1 MKKNAL
7 QFIIDSNGNYLDYSG
22 SVRALSNYVGMVQ
35 IITPLPL
42 DDAVGVNFLVYDSK
56 IQNLS
61 QYVIPTAYKG
71 RDVIPETDVLYQT
84 TYDWNVFEVEI
95 FERALSYIS
104 KHHQGR
110 IGASFTFEEIV
121 PSARAITYKGLFGAD
136 IALPTTGL
144 TTGDYYVCEDYNFNV
159 QGYIFGKGQIIYWN
173 GTKWIKDRMVMKL
186 TTATIDIPVDPTLSV
201 EYSLTVDE
209 INYLAAIG
217 ADVALLGQRMTA
229 VEGNVENI
237 RTGDFVVRKIAFDT
251 NDPAETLG
259 IGETRWN
266 DDLKCLETRVSDTV
280 VIQHGQEVLVKVRS
294 NLSVTFDNGKP
305 FYIISGIG
313 GSAHMLV
320 GLGDYTNADISE
332 KTIGVLTE
340 TLTAGADGHGC
351 LYGLVN
357 GIKTDYATW
366 VTGQQLWLANGS
378 LTNVRPSGTNFI
390 VRVGIVGRVH
400 GSDGSIFVSPR
411 YYPTLD
417 QLSRVNVTSGAAN
430 DILVRMADGTWVNSQ
445 WLKTLQDAHDAH
457 VARTDN
463 PHSVTKSQVGLSNA
477 DNTSDVNKPVST
489 LQAAAIASAVTA
501 HNSSGSAHEDI
512 RNMIAALVG
521 AYVYRGTIA
530 ISEPTNAE
538 LTARI
543 VELMSRQPAIGD
555 VLVDS
560 DKNEWYYNGTD
571 WNNYGQ
577 FIIGLASATSDGL
590 MTKEF
595 FTKLDDLYNRS
606 DLDLVFATKV
616 DKETGKSL
624 IDDLLITKITDQ
636 YTRTQLDAILSNIY
650 TKDEVNALLEQLKAI
665 YGWKDSDLGYLNTGD
680 TIAVSVVDEYDFI
693 VVQIQTDGQI
703 TSKIFAPSEIDTGES
718 ITEIINTTP
727 TVTSTIT
734 KGATNYTFTISSGT
748 ATAHFIGV
756 KMEYGLLNEV
766 REVGTATMS
775 FVNGKLTSIVSDN
788 VNTYL
793 AYDQNGNVSK
803 ITETYADG
811 KTYETTY
818 TKDVE
823 GRIKTMTK
831 VEVS

>member
-7 QFIIDSNGNYLDYSG
+7 QFIIDSSGNYLDYSG

-42 DDAVGVNFLVYDSK
+42 DDAVGINFIVYDSK

-84 TYDWNVFEVEI
+84 VYNWNVFEVEI
-95 FERALSYIS
+95 FEKALSYIS

-121 PSARAITYKGLFGAD
+121 PSARAVTYKGLFGSETP
-136 IALPTTGL
+136 LPTTGM
-144 TTGDYYVCEDYNFNV
+144 TTGDYYVCEDYNYNA
-159 QGYIFGKGQIIYWN
+159 QGFVFGKGQIIYWN

-201 EYSLTVDE
+201 EYELTLEE
-209 INYLAAIG
+209 INYLASIG

-229 VEGNVENI
+229 AEGNIENI
-237 RTGDFVVRKIAFDT
+237 RTGDFVLRKISLDT
-251 NDPAETLG
+251 DDPAETLG

-266 DDLKCLETRVSDTV
+266 AQQDCLETRISADV
-280 VIQHGQEVLVKVRS
+280 VIQHGQEVTVKIRS
-294 NLSVTFDNGKP
+294 DVATQMNDGSP
-305 FYIISGIG
+305 FCISGGIG
-313 GSAHMLV
+313 GSSIMLAIPGSNENV
-320 GLGDYTNADISE
+320 DLSE
-332 KTIGVLTE
+332 KTIGLTTE
-340 TLTAGADGHGC
+340 VIAPYANGHGTI
-351 LYGLVN
+351 YGLVN

-366 VTGQQLWLANGS
+366 VTGQQLWLGNGNI
-378 LTNVRPSGTNFI
+378 TNVRPAGTKYI
-390 VRVGIVGRVH
+390 VRIGIVGRVH
-400 GSDGSIFVSPR
+400 GIDGSIFVSPR
-411 YYPTLD
+411 YYPTID
-417 QLSRVNVTSGAAN
+417 QLSRVNITNGAAN
-430 DILVRMADGTWVNSQ
+430 DILVRMADGTYVNSQ

-463 PHSVTKSQVGLSNA
+463 PHAVTKSQVGLGNV

-489 LQAAAIASAVTA
+489 LQAAAIVSAVSN

-530 ISEPTNAE
+530 VSNPSDVQ

-543 VELMSRQPAIGD
+543 VELLSRQPAIGD
-555 VLVDS
+555 VLVDI
-560 DKNEWYYNGTD
+560 DKNEWYFNGTD

-595 FTKLDDLYNRS
+595 FTKLDDLYSRV
-606 DLDLVFATKV
+606 DLDQVLATKV
-616 DKETGKSL
+616 DKVIGKSL
-624 IDDLLITKITDQ
+624 IDDLLITKISEQ
-636 YTRTQLDAILSNIY
+636 YSRVQLDNILSNIY
-650 TKDEVNALLEQLKAI
+650 TKPEVDAILNQLKAI
-665 YGWKDSDLGYLNTGD
+665 YGWKDSDLGYLSNND
-680 TIAVSVVDEYDFI
+680 TIAISIVDQYDFI

-703 TSKIFAPSEIDTGES
+703 TSKIFAPSEINSGEA

-727 TVTSTIT
+727 TVTSIIT

-748 ATAHFIGV
+748 ATAHLIGV
-756 KMEYGLLNEV
+756 KMDYGLLNEV
-766 REVGTATMS
+766 RQVGTTTMS
-775 FVNGKLTSIVSDN
+775 FVNGKLTSVVSDN

-793 AYDQNGNVSK
+793 SYDTNGNVAK

-811 KTYETTY
+811 KSYETTY

-823 GRIKTMTK
+823 GRIKSLTK
-831 VEVS
+831 VEV

>member
-7 QFIIDSNGNYLDYSG
+7 QFIIDSSGNYLDYSG

-42 DDAVGVNFLVYDSK
+42 DDAVGVNFIVYDSK

-84 TYDWNVFEVEI
+84 VYNWNVFEVEI
-95 FERALSYIS
+95 FEKALSYIS

-121 PSARAITYKGLFGAD
+121 PSARAVTYKGLFGSETP
-136 IALPTTGL
+136 LPTTGM

-159 QGYIFGKGQIIYWN
+159 QGFIFGKGQIIYWN
-173 GTKWIKDRMVMKL
+173 GTKWIKDRMVMVL
-186 TTATIDIPVDPTLSV
+186 TTSTIDIPVDPTLSV
-201 EYSLTVDE
+201 EYELTLEE
-209 INYLAAIG
+209 INYLASIG
-217 ADVALLGQRMTA
+217 ADVALLGQRMNV
-229 VEGNVENI
+229 VESDIQNI
-237 RTGDFVVRKIAFDT
+237 ATGDFVLKKIALDT

-266 DDLKCLETRVSDTV
+266 DELKCLETRLSATV
-280 VIQHGQEVLVKVRS
+280 VIQHGQETLIKVR
-294 NLSVTFDNGKP
+294 NDLGFAMNNGSP
-305 FYIISGIG
+305 FYVISGIS
-313 GSAHMLV
+313 GSNHMLI
-320 GLGDYTNADISE
+320 GAGDNTEEEIAE
-332 KTIGVLTE
+332 KTIGLTTE
-340 TLTAGADGHGC
+340 NIGPGADGFGC

-366 VTGQQLWLANGS
+366 QTGQNVWLGYGN
-378 LTNVRPSGTNFI
+378 LTNVRPSGNNYI
-390 VRVGIVGRVH
+390 VRIGIVGRVH

-411 YYPTLD
+411 YYPTID
-417 QLSRVNVTSGAAN
+417 QLSKVNVTNGAAN
-430 DILVRMADGTWVNSQ
+430 DILVRMADGSWVNSQ

-457 VARTDN
+457 VARIDN
-463 PHSVTKSQVGLSNA
+463 PHQVTKAQVGLGNA

-489 LQAAAIASAVTA
+489 LQAAAIAAAVSN
-501 HNSSGSAHEDI
+501 HNNSGSAHEDI

-521 AYVYRGTIA
+521 AYVYRGTINV
-530 ISEPTNAE
+530 SEPTDAQLNAM
-538 LTARI
+538 I
-543 VELMSRQPAIGD
+543 VELLSRNPVIGD
-555 VLVDS
+555 VLVDI
-560 DKNEWYYNGTD
+560 DKNEWYFNGSE

-595 FTKLDDLYNRS
+595 FTKLDDLYTRT
-606 DLDLVFATKV
+606 DLDLVLATKV

-624 IDDLLITKITDQ
+624 IDDLLITKISDL
-636 YTRTQLDAILSNIY
+636 YSKAQLDAILSNIY
-650 TKDEVNALLEQLKAI
+650 TKSEVDAIMNQLKAI
-665 YGWKDSDLGYLNTGD
+665 YGWKDTSLGTLNSGQ
-680 TIAVSVVDEYDFI
+680 TIAVSVLNDYDFI
-693 VVQIQTDGQI
+693 LVQVKTDGQI
-703 TSKIFAPSEIDTGES
+703 TSKMFAPSEISAGEA

-734 KGATNYTFTISSGT
+734 KDATNYTFTISSGT
-748 ATAHFIGV
+748 ATAEFIGI
-756 KMEYGLLNEV
+756 KMDYSLLNEV
-766 REVGTATMS
+766 RQVGTTQMS
-775 FVNGKLTSIVSDN
+775 FVNGKLTSVVSDN
-788 VNTYL
+788 VSTYL
-793 AYDQNGNVSK
+793 AYDQNGNIQK

-831 VEVS
+831 AEV